1 MSKKSSTFAVDFQ
14 RVHNH
19 KLLSRMKTFIHC
31 IILAVVLCLAVACDP
46 DGPLVDPGPPT
57 EFVVEDIPSD
67 ELPYFLADTVTP
79 PSNPMA
85 PEDLTKYP
93 TFVGILQMFPLDGIK
108 GLYGK
113 YFCGIEL
120 LSPIC
125 GPEIGGETYC
135 SDKLYLLGRSEQLLR
150 FDHPQLASC
159 IVGDTIFVTGVP
171 KVITYGHALGLKML
185 YVQPQ

>member
-1 MSKKSSTFAVDFQ
+1 
-14 RVHNH
+14 
-19 KLLSRMKTFIHC
+19 MKTLIHFIT
-31 IILAVVLCLAVACDP
+31 LATLLFLAVACDP
-46 DGPLVDPGPPT
+46 GPMAPGADPALPT
-57 EFVVEDIPSD
+57 EFVVNDLPSD

-85 PEDLTKYP
+85 PEDLSKYP
-93 TFVGILQMFPLDGIK
+93 TFVGILQMFPLDGIS

-125 GPEIGGETYC
+125 GPEINGQIDC
-135 SDKLYLLGRSEQLLR
+135 SDKLYLLGRSEQLVR

-159 IVGDTIFVTGVP
+159 VVGDTIFVTGVP
-171 KVITYGHALGLKML
+171 KVITYGKALGLVML

>member
-1 MSKKSSTFAVDFQ
+1 
-14 RVHNH
+14 
-19 KLLSRMKTFIHC
+19 MKTFIYS
-31 IILAVVLCLAVACDP
+31 IILAFVLCLAVACGP
-46 DGPLVDPGPPT
+46 DGPLVDPGMPT
-57 EFVVEDIPSD
+57 EFVVKDVPSD

-93 TFVGILQMFPLDGIK
+93 TFVGILQMFPLDGIS

-125 GPEIGGETYC
+125 GPEIDGQTYC
-135 SDKLYLLGRSEQLLR
+135 SDKLYLLGRSEQLVR

-159 IVGDTIFVTGVP
+159 VVGDTIFVTGVP
-171 KVITYGHALGLKML
+171 KVITYGQALGLVML

>member
-1 MSKKSSTFAVDFQ
+1 
-14 RVHNH
+14 
-19 KLLSRMKTFIHC
+19 MKTFIHC
-31 IILAVVLCLAVACDP
+31 IILAIVLCLAVACDP
-46 DGPLVDPGPPT
+46 DGPSVDPGPPT

>member
-1 MSKKSSTFAVDFQ
+1 
-14 RVHNH
+14 
-19 KLLSRMKTFIHC
+19 MKTFIHC

-46 DGPLVDPGPPT
+46 DSPSPDPGPPT
-57 EFVVEDIPSD
+57 EFVVKDVPSD

-125 GPEIGGETYC
+125 G

-171 KVITYGHALGLKML
+171 KMISYGKALGLKML

>member
-1 MSKKSSTFAVDFQ
+1 
-14 RVHNH
+14 
-19 KLLSRMKTFIHC
+19 MKTFIQC

-46 DGPLVDPGPPT
+46 DGPSNAPGPST
-57 EFVVEDIPSD
+57 EFVVKDVPSD

-125 GPEIGGETYC
+125 GPEIGGQTDC
-135 SDKLYLLGRSEQLLR
+135 CDKLYLLGRSEQLLR

-171 KVITYGHALGLKML
+171 KMITYGKALGLKML